1 MEQAP
6 LIVGLGGTTRAGSSS
21 EKALA
26 VSLRAAEREGAQVVM
41 LAGPQL
47 DLPMYAPE
55 RPERCDAARRLV
67 ALLRRCDGLIIASPS
82 YHGTISGMLKNA
94 LDYTE
99 DLSRDHRVYFDDC
112 AIGLIACGAGWQ
124 GAGQALVALRAIAHS
139 LRGWP
144 TPLGAVLNTSTPL
157 FDDSGACR
165 EPSAAFQLECVGRQ
179 VVQFARMKK
188 ALARVPSLAET

>member
-47 DLPMYAPE
+47 DLPTYAPE
-55 RPERCDAARRLV
+55 RSERSEAARRLV
-67 ALLRRCDGLIIASPS
+67 ALLRRCDGLVISSPS
-82 YHGTISGMLKNA
+82 YHGTVSGMLKNA

-99 DLSRDHRVYFDDC
+99 DMSRDERVYFDGC
-112 AIGLIACGAGWQ
+112 AVGLISCGAGWQ
-124 GAGQALVALRAIAHS
+124 GAGQALTALRAIAHS

-144 TPLGAVLNTSTPL
+144 TPLGAVLNTSNPL

-165 EPSAAFQLECVGRQ
+165 EPSSAFQLECVGRQ
-179 VVQFARMKK
+179 VVEFARMKQ
-188 ALARVPSLAET
+188 AMARVLSLAET